1 MLYSHKGKKLVGFL
15 GLCALSHAAQANETL
30 NAADTAW
37 ILTASGLVLFMTV
50 PGLALFYGG
59 LVRTKNVLSILMQCF
74 AITALVSLCWMI
86 GGYSLALSHND
97 HFNAFIGGTSKLL
110 LLALNAE
117 SVKDNLPETVFC
129 MYHLTFAIFAP
140 ALIVGGVAER
150 MKFSAL
156 LWFVAGWELL
166 IYVPVC
172 HWVWGGGW
180 LAELG
185 VMDFAGGLVVH
196 VSGGIAALVGA
207 MMTRP
212 RIGYPRLAM
221 PPHNLTM
228 TATGAG
234 ILWVGWHGFSAGS
247 ALMANGAAGIAM
259 LSTHMSAAA
268 GSLTWMFIEWVRF
281 GKPSGL
287 GLITGMVAG
296 LGMIAPSAGFVTPLS
311 GVLIGVLSG
320 FSCFFSLHWLKRHF
334 NIDDSLDVFS
344 IHGVGGILGSILT
357 APLASEALGGIGT
370 LAEQGVWGQLG
381 VQILAVMSI
390 LIWSGFI
397 SFFLLKIIDHCLG
410 LRVSTQDETEGLD
423 ISQHNEQGYNL

>member
-1 MLYSHKGKKLVGFL
+1 MFTSHNDKKIALFL
-15 GLCALSHAAQANETL
+15 GLSVLSQSIQANETL
-30 NAADTAW
+30 NSADTAW

-74 AITALVSLCWMI
+74 AITALVSICWLI
-86 GGYSLALSHND
+86 GGYSLALSHSD
-97 HFNAFIGGTSKLL
+97 QFNAFIGSTSKLFL
-110 LLALNAE
+110 LSLNAE
-117 SVKDNLPETVFC
+117 SVKDNLPETVYC

-166 IYVPVC
+166 IYIPVC

-180 LAELG
+180 LADLG

-207 MMTRP
+207 IMIRP
-212 RIGYPRLAM
+212 RIGYPRLPM

-296 LGMIAPSAGFVTPLS
+296 LGMIAPCAGFVTPLS
-311 GVLIGVLSG
+311 GVLIGVLAG
-320 FSCFFSLHWLKRHF
+320 FSCFFSLHWLKRHLK
-334 NIDDSLDVFS
+334 IDDSLDVFS
-344 IHGVGGILGSILT
+344 IHGVGGILGSLLT
-357 APLASEALGGIGT
+357 APLSTEALGGIGT
-370 LAEQGVWGQLG
+370 LAENGVWGQLN
-381 VQILAVMSI
+381 VQILAVISI
-390 LIWSGFI
+390 LLWSG
-397 SFFLLKIIDHCLG
+397 LLSWILLRIIDSLIG
-410 LRVSTQDETEGLD
+410 LRVSVQDETEGLD

>member
-1 MLYSHKGKKLVGFL
+1 MLKNRIYSAAIGLLLL
-15 GLCALSHAAQANETL
+15 GAWPNLASADEMNS
-30 NAADTAW
+30 ADTAW

-59 LVRTKNVLSILMQCF
+59 LVRTKNVLSVIMQCF
-74 AITALVSLCWMI
+74 AITSLVSVLWLL
-86 GGYSLALSHND
+86 GGYSLALSD
-97 HFNAFIGGTSKLL
+97 GGSWQAILGGFSKFS
-110 LLALNAE
+110 LLAINAE

-150 MKFSAL
+150 MKFSSL
-156 LWFVAGWELL
+156 LWFVACWVML

-172 HWVWGGGW
+172 HWMWGGGW
-180 LAELG
+180 LSQLG

-196 VSGGIAALVGA
+196 VSGGVAALIAAMLLG
-207 MMTRP
+207 P
-212 RIGYPRLAM
+212 RRGFPRVPM

-268 GSLTWMFIEWVRF
+268 GSIAWMTLEWVRF

-287 GLITGMVAG
+287 GVITGMVAG
-296 LGMIAPSAGFVTPLS
+296 LGMIAPSAGFVAPL
-311 GVLIGVLSG
+311 GGLAIGATAGTL
-320 FSCFFSLHWLKRHF
+320 CFFTLHWIKRRF
-334 NIDDSLDVFS
+334 AIDDTLDVFA
-344 IHGVGGILGSILT
+344 IHGVGGIVGSLLT
-357 APLASEALGGIGT
+357 AIFASEALGGIGT
-370 LAEQGVWGQLG
+370 MADNGIPGQLLI
-381 VQILAVMSI
+381 QAVAVVSV
-390 LIWSGFI
+390 LVWSGGI
-397 SFFLLKIIDHCLG
+397 SFILLQLIDKALG
-410 LRVSTQDETEGLD
+410 LRVSVSDETEGLD
-423 ISQHNEQGYNL
+423 ITLHNEQGYNL

>member
-1 MLYSHKGKKLVGFL
+1 MFYSHKGKKLAVFL
-15 GLCALSHAAQANETL
+15 GLCALSHTTQANETL

-74 AITALVSLCWMI
+74 AITSLVSLCWLM
-86 GGYSLALSHND
+86 GGYSLALSNND
-97 HFNAFIGGTSKLL
+97 HFNGLIGGTSKFFLL
-110 LLALNAE
+110 TLNAE
-117 SVKDNLPETVFC
+117 SVKDNLPETVYC

-156 LWFVAGWELL
+156 LWFVIGWELL

-180 LAELG
+180 LADLG

-196 VSGGIAALVGA
+196 VSGGIAALIGA
-207 MMTRP
+207 IMTKP
-212 RIGYPRLAM
+212 RLGYPRMPM

-268 GSLTWMFIEWVRF
+268 GSLTWMFIEWIRF

-296 LGMIAPSAGFVTPLS
+296 LGMVAPSAGFITPIS
-311 GVLIGVLSG
+311 GVLVGVLSG

-334 NIDDSLDVFS
+334 KIDDSLDVFS
-344 IHGVGGILGSILT
+344 IHGVGGILGSIIT
-357 APLASEALGGIGT
+357 APLASDSLGGIGT
-370 LAEQGVWGQLG
+370 LAEHGVLGQLV
-381 VQILAVMSI
+381 VQSIAVISI
-390 LIWSGFI
+390 LSWSGFV
-397 SFFLLKIIDHCLG
+397 SFLLLKIVDSLIG
-410 LRVSTQDETEGLD
+410 LRISVQDETEGLD

>member
-1 MLYSHKGKKLVGFL
+1 MSIKT
-15 GLCALSHAAQANETL
+15 HANSLFYIGCLMTWPILAQAEEPL

-59 LVRTKNVLSILMQCF
+59 LVRSKNVLSILMQCF
-74 AITALVSLCWMI
+74 AITALVSVLWLL
-86 GGYSLALSHND
+86 GGYSLALSD
-97 HFNAFIGGTSKLL
+97 GGAIQALLGGTSKFSLL
-110 LLALNAE
+110 SLNAD

-140 ALIVGGVAER
+140 ALIVGGVAELIR
-150 MKFSAL
+150 FSSL

-172 HWVWGGGW
+172 HWIWGGGW
-180 LAELG
+180 LAGLG

-196 VSGGIAALVGA
+196 VSGGIAALIGA
-207 MMTRP
+207 MMTGT
-212 RIGYPRLAM
+212 RIGYPRLPM

-268 GSLTWMFIEWVRF
+268 GSLTWMTIEWLRF

-311 GVLIGVLSG
+311 GLLIGIVAGS
-320 FSCFFSLHWLKRHF
+320 SCFFTLHWMKRHLK
-334 NIDDSLDVFS
+334 IDDTLDVFA
-344 IHGVGGILGSILT
+344 IHGVGGILGSLLT
-357 APLASEALGGIGT
+357 APLASESLGGIGT
-370 LAEQGVWGQLG
+370 IAEHGVFGQLG
-381 VQILAVMSI
+381 VQMLAIVSILA
-390 LIWSGFI
+390 WSGTI
-397 SFFLLKIIDHCLG
+397 SYLLLKILDKTLG
-410 LRVSTQDETEGLD
+410 LRVSSQDETEGLD

>member
-1 MLYSHKGKKLVGFL
+1 MINAYKCKDLAVLL
-15 GLCALSHAAQANETL
+15 GLLAFTSSTRADEVL
-30 NAADTAW
+30 NSADTAW

-74 AITALVSLCWMI
+74 AITALVSLCWLL
-86 GGYSLALSHND
+86 GGYSLALSHS
-97 HFNAFIGGTSKLL
+97 HSFNALIGGTSKLL
-110 LLALNAE
+110 LLNLNAE
-117 SVKDNLPETVFC
+117 SIKDNLPETVYC

-150 MKFSAL
+150 IKFSAL
-156 LWFVAGWELL
+156 LWFVAAWELL
-166 IYVPVC
+166 VYIPIC

-180 LAELG
+180 LSELG

-207 MMTRP
+207 IITKP
-212 RIGYPRLAM
+212 RVGYPRVIM

-268 GSLTWMFIEWVRF
+268 GSLTWMFIEWKKF

-311 GVLIGVLSG
+311 GVLIGVVSG
-320 FSCFFSLHWLKRHF
+320 FSCFYTLHWLKRHLT
-334 NIDDSLDVFS
+334 IDDSLDVFS
-344 IHGVGGILGSILT
+344 IHGVGGIVGSILT
-357 APLASEALGGIGT
+357 APLSSEALGGIGT
-370 LAEQGVWGQLG
+370 FSGNGIWGQLCI
-381 VQILAVMSI
+381 QILAVSSI
-390 LIWSGFI
+390 LLWSGI
-397 SFFLLKIIDHCLG
+397 LSWILLKIIDSVVG
-410 LRVSTQDETEGLD
+410 IRVSVQDETEGLD

>member
-1 MLYSHKGKKLVGFL
+1 MHPTL
-15 GLCALSHAAQANETL
+15 ALLTGILFTWPAIAGADEL

-74 AITALVSLCWMI
+74 AITALVSILWLL
-86 GGYSLALSHND
+86 GGYSLALSE
-97 HFNAFIGGTSKLL
+97 GGSWQNLLGGFSKLSL
-110 LLALNAE
+110 SSLNAD
-117 SVKDNLPETVFC
+117 SVRGNLPETVFC

-150 MKFSAL
+150 IKFSAL
-156 LWFVAGWELL
+156 LWFVGLWELL
-166 IYVPVC
+166 IYVPIC
-172 HWVWGGGW
+172 HWIWGGGW
-180 LAELG
+180 LAQLG
-185 VMDFAGGLVVH
+185 VMDFAGGIVVH
-196 VSGGIAALVGA
+196 ISGGIAALIGAILVGS
-207 MMTRP
+207 R
-212 RIGYPRLAM
+212 RGFPRLPM

-268 GSLTWMFIEWVRF
+268 GSLAWMSIEWWRF

-296 LGMIAPSAGFVTPLS
+296 LGMIAPSAGFVSPL
-311 GVLIGVLSG
+311 GGLVIGAIAGSL
-320 FSCFFSLHWLKRHF
+320 CFFTLHWVKRRLAV
-334 NIDDSLDVFS
+334 DDTLDVFA
-344 IHGVGGILGSILT
+344 IHGVGGIAGSLLT
-357 APLASEALGGIGT
+357 AIFATDTFGGIGT
-370 LAEQGVWGQLG
+370 IADGGIGGQLKA
-381 VQILAVMSI
+381 QAIAVLSV
-390 LIWSGFI
+390 LIWSGAI
-397 SFFLLKIIDHCLG
+397 SYAILKIIDKTLG
-410 LRVSTQDETEGLD
+410 LRVSAADETEGLD
-423 ISQHNEQGYNL
+423 ITLHNEQGYNLK

>member
-1 MLYSHKGKKLVGFL
+1 MSIPTPLKSLFYFCCLLTWPILAS
-15 GLCALSHAAQANETL
+15 AEEPL

-59 LVRTKNVLSILMQCF
+59 LVRSKNVLSILMQCF
-74 AITALVSLCWMI
+74 AITALVSVLWLL
-86 GGYSLALSHND
+86 GGYSLALSDGGNVQ
-97 HFNAFIGGTSKLL
+97 AFIGGVSKLS
-110 LLALNAE
+110 LLALNAD

-150 MKFSAL
+150 IRFSAL

-172 HWVWGGGW
+172 HWIWGGGW

-196 VSGGIAALVGA
+196 VSGGIAALIGA
-207 MMTRP
+207 MMTGT
-212 RIGYPRLAM
+212 RIGYPRLPM

-268 GSLTWMFIEWVRF
+268 GSLTWMTIEWIRF

-311 GVLIGVLSG
+311 GLLIGMVAGS
-320 FSCFFSLHWLKRHF
+320 SCFLTLHWMKRHLK
-334 NIDDSLDVFS
+334 IDDTLDVFA
-344 IHGVGGILGSILT
+344 IHGVGGIIGSLLT
-357 APLASEALGGIGT
+357 APLASESLGGIGT
-370 LAEQGVWGQLG
+370 VAEHGVFGQFGIQMLAV
-381 VQILAVMSI
+381 VSILA
-390 LIWSGFI
+390 WSGTI
-397 SFFLLKIIDHCLG
+397 SYLLLKLLDQTLG